1 LKGKLKR
8 NALTEQQSSSAE
20 AFKQVKNQVKIST
33 PGISK
38 PIVDK
43 HFRFEAG
50 VGIGQG
56 RQRLQPYFTGVLST
70 FNHFVSTLF
79 HATSP

>member
-1 LKGKLKR
+1 M
-8 NALTEQQSSSAE
+8 TEQQSSSAE

-50 VGIGQG
+50 VGIVHLIAQI
-56 RQRLQPYFTGVLST
+56 RAFFNILARLLKDNPTVGV
-70 FNHFVSTLF
+70 NH
-79 HATSP
+79 